1 MPHFAQIN
9 ENNEV
14 VKVLVVKQE
23 YINSGSL
30 GNPSKWIQ
38 TSYNTQAG
46 KHYDPITQEEDDG
59 VALRKNFAGIGYT
72 YDKSR
77 DAFIPPQPYPSWPL
91 DEEMCVWVC
100 PVPHP
105 NENATDENPGD
116 GKDYEWDEATTNWKE
131 ITE

>member
-1 MPHFAQIN
+1 M
-9 ENNEV
+9 
-14 VKVLVVKQE
+14 L
-23 YINSGSL
+23 NSD
-30 GNPSKWIQ
+30 GNPEESEGESYLQLHNNWPGTLWIQ

-131 ITE
+131 IPE

>member
-46 KHYDPITQEEDDG
+46 KHY
-59 VALRKNFAGIGYT
+59 AGIGYT
-72 YDKSR
+72 YDKDR

-116 GKDYEWDEATTNWKE
+116 GKNYEWDEATTNWKE